1 MYAFVVLSVC
11 GFVSKSETCWKNL
24 QIDVKNNS
32 FNISYSV
39 ECSFQVYIAT
49 IHGTLIC
56 AGHQHRL
63 IQLFGSGVLSVTGS
77 ILRVSM
83 TSNST
88 DCELLRQPLESYFF
102 IFLRGNKVA
111 CKYKYSIELNLSQLM
126 KCDILL

>member
-1 MYAFVVLSVC
+1 MYAFVVLFIC

-24 QIDVKNNS
+24 KIDFKNNS

-49 IHGTLIC
+49 IHGTLIY

-63 IQLFGSGVLSVTGS
+63 IQLFGSGVLSATGS

-88 DCELLRQPLESYFF
+88 DCELLRQPLESL
-102 IFLRGNKVA
+102 IFQFHFSA
-111 CKYKYSIELNLSQLM
+111 CKYKNSIELNSSQLI
-126 KCDILL
+126 KCAILL